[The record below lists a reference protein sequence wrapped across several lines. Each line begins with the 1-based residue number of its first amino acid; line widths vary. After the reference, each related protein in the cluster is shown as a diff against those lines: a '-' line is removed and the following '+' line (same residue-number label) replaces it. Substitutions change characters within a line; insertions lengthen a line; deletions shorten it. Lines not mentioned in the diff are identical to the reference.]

1 MKTVTIRC
9 AALVGALSAAAP
21 AAAMAHQGHAGDHG
35 WLQGAL
41 QPLLSVDHLLA
52 GLVVMALLSA
62 GLTALVRGRRA
73 ASARED

>member
-1 MKTVTIRC
+1 MKTVTIRY
-9 AALVGALSAAAP
+9 AALVG
-21 AAAMAHQGHAGDHG
+21 
-35 WLQGAL
+35 

-62 GLTALVRGRRA
+62 GLTALVRGPRA